1 MSGKF
6 ILGLISES
14 GRIKWINK
22 ALILSI
28 PILIIGRD
36 IESGVI
42 SPKDGGPFP
51 RAVQN
56 LLNNNRELFTL
67 EHRWADRKIAEVRSG
82 SWKKAELLSGS
93 IAGDRSGG
101 ILAGDLNIPVL
112 MGLYN
117 NIQEPLADSLLL
129 ARELFDGPWQTG
141 TLSDY
146 FTEVSSS
153 LLNVSGRVYGW
164 VPLPG
169 SEIYYTGGD
178 GYWGLDL
185 TYSRTDE
192 MISQTVLGVDEYVD
206 FGLYDN
212 DGPDGI
218 PNSGD
223 DDGYVDI
230 LIIVTPTRGAECS
243 WLSAHM
249 WSHSARFSLWN
260 EDGEPLSTNDLSAS
274 GGNILIDD
282 YIIGPTVSCAS
293 DRLIEIGLFCHELGH
308 ALGLKDLYDT
318 GFYGVGIGD
327 WGIMGHGAW
336 NTPESPAHPCAWSKV
351 QLGWVNIIDVGW
363 REQTIRLEPIAI
375 SGEVVRLTL
384 PDARFK
390 RRFCIQGQS
399 NYSLL
404 CACDEEEAEARG
416 WPDETGPGYGN
427 AWTESMAREFSY
439 DNSSPCSLFYSVTA
453 DLEEGCDFGYLLLE
467 AGGIDTIAVYTGR
480 ITPVDETIIL
490 SDYLPAAK
498 SVFTLRFL
506 FLSDFE
512 NSDEDRGYDSDG
524 CRVFSIDDIAVRGG
538 GIDYFSD
545 FESDAGG
552 WREDTLSSEY
562 FLVAYRDRRGFDK
575 NLPGEGLLV
584 WHAENAIAYS
594 ALKNSGGNSN
604 TQARGV
610 VLEEAD
616 GNYDLLFDGGFG
628 NSNYGD
634 AGDPFPGITGS
645 TSFTSETTPNS
656 RSNGGAVTPVNIRG
670 IRFGYQY
677 IEAVFS
683 AGNPE
688 PLISYVTPDT
698 IIKSENGNLICLDI
712 CGENLL
718 PSAECFLTDNV
729 GEVAANDISW
739 FGENRI
745 IAEFNP
751 EELYAGYW
759 SLNLKNADGQSVLLP
774 DAVFVNSIYSY
785 AYTRINYCFIDI
797 DWKLEGSTP
806 FRSLVYRK
814 LCNDDNYALVTPDTL
829 FGTDS
834 VFHFRDTEV
843 DPDRD
848 YSYKIVSFSGSV
860 IESIV
865 FPGPYRIENIPL
877 TQFQNYPNPFTTGTT
892 IQFYLPRAIKAKILF
907 FDVSGRK
914 IDGIEERF
922 YPAGYNTVN
931 YQADAELFV
940 SGVYFCVLDTGGRQ
954 KAIKIVILR

>member
-1 MSGKF
+1 M
-6 ILGLISES
+6 
-14 GRIKWINK
+14 IKRV
-22 ALILSI
+22 LVLFI

-42 SPKDGGPFP
+42 SPKDGGPLP
-51 RAVQN
+51 RAVQK
-56 LLNNNRELFTL
+56 LLQNQKELFTL
-67 EHRWADRKIAEVRSG
+67 EHRWADRKIAERKSEAR
-82 SWKKAELLSGS
+82 KNPELLSGS
-93 IAGDRSGG
+93 IIGAGSGG

-129 ARELFDGPWQTG
+129 AKELFDGIWQTG

-146 FTEVSSS
+146 FTEVSLSR
-153 LLNVSGRVYGW
+153 LNVSGRVYGW
-164 VPLPG
+164 VQLTG

-249 WSHSARFSLWN
+249 WSHSARYSLWD
-260 EDGEPLSTNDLSAS
+260 EDGEPLSTNDQSTS

-308 ALGLKDLYDT
+308 ALGLTDLYDT

-336 NTPESPAHPCAWSKV
+336 NTPESPAHPCAWSKL

-363 REQTIRLEPIAI
+363 REQKIRLEPIAV

-384 PDARFK
+384 PDARFR
-390 RRFCIQGQS
+390 RRFCPRGQS

-416 WPDETGPGYGN
+416 WPDETGTGYGN
-427 AWTESMAREFSY
+427 GWTESMSREFSY
-439 DNSSPCSLFYSVTA
+439 DNSSPCSLFYNVTA
-453 DLEEGCDFGYLLLE
+453 DLEEERDFGYLLLE
-467 AGGIDTIAVYTGR
+467 ADGIDTIAVYTGT

-490 SDYLPAAK
+490 SDYLPAAP

-506 FLSDFE
+506 FLSDFK
-512 NSDEDRGYDSDG
+512 NSDEDRGYDSNG
-524 CRVFSIDDIAVRGG
+524 CQVFSIDDIALSGG
-538 GIDYFSD
+538 GLDYFSD

-552 WREDTLSSEY
+552 WRQDTLSSEY

-575 NLPGEGLLV
+575 NLPGEGLLI
-584 WHAENAIAYS
+584 WHAENSIAYS
-594 ALKNSGGNSN
+594 ALKNSGGSSN

-616 GNYDLLFDGGFG
+616 GNYDLLFGGGFG

-656 RSNGGAVTPVNIRG
+656 RSNGGEITPINIHG
-670 IRFGYQY
+670 IRSGYLY

-688 PLISYVTPDT
+688 PSVSFVTPDT
-698 IIKSENGNLICLDI
+698 IIKGENGDLICLDI
-712 CGENLL
+712 RGENLF
-718 PSAECFLTDNV
+718 PSVECSLTDDTESV
-729 GEVAANDISW
+729 EANDVSW
-739 FGENRI
+739 LGKNRI

-759 SLNLKNADGQSVLLP
+759 SLNLKNTDGQSVLLP
-774 DAVFVNSIYSY
+774 EAVFVNSIYSY
-785 AYTRINYCFIDI
+785 AYVRINYCFVDI
-797 DWKLEGSTP
+797 DWKLEGSSP

-814 LCNDDNYALVTPDTL
+814 QRGDENYEVVMPDTL
-829 FGTDS
+829 LSANS
-834 VFHFRDTEV
+834 VFHFRDTGV
-843 DPDRD
+843 DPDHD
-848 YSYKIVSFSGSV
+848 YSYKIVSFSGSA

-865 FPGPYRIENIPL
+865 FPGPYRIEKIPL
-877 TQFQNYPNPFTTGTT
+877 TQFQNYPNPFTTATT
-892 IQFYLPRAIKAKILF
+892 LQFYLPRTIKAKILF
-907 FDVSGRK
+907 FDVSGK
-914 IDGIEERF
+914 QIDGIAEKF

-931 YQADAELFV
+931 YHADSELFA
-940 SGVYFCVLDTGGRQ
+940 SGVYFCVLDTGQRRE
-954 KAIKIVILR
+954 AIKIVILR